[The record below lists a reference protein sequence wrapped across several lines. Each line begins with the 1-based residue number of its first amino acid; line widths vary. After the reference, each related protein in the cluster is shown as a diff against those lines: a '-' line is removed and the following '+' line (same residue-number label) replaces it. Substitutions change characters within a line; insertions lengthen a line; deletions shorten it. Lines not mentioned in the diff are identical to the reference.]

1 MNPAKNTSSDVCFFI
16 LCIMGLLTSKLWT
29 GAVRRPVSAM
39 PSKEIPTLCSVR
51 RRTTLSRASC
61 LTPRTRMMVA
71 EAVHAEMLYV
81 SWEAKNWSSSSSFHC
96 IGHEFELNRQP
107 RNDACYAFINTLQ
120 FPNDVDLYALFSFS
134 IFENRNR
141 EGDKLTDG
149 VVMDGTAL
157 GISGIPPKFCRST
170 SLVRPVPRSV
180 SISA

>member
-1 MNPAKNTSSDVCFFI
+1 MLLYSLHHGSIDIQVLDWSCTQSGKCNAFEGKSNAMFSATKNHAFTRELLDASHSDD
-16 LCIMGLLTSKLWT
+16 GGGG
-29 GAVRRPVSAM
+29 GACRDA
-39 PSKEIPTLCSVR
+39 
-51 RRTTLSRASC
+51 
-61 LTPRTRMMVA
+61 
-71 EAVHAEMLYV
+71 YV
-81 SWEAKNWSSSSSFHC
+81 SWEAKNWSSSSAFHC

-107 RNDACYAFINTLQ
+107 GNDSCYAFINTLQ
-120 FPNDVDLYALFSFS
+120 FPSDDDLYALFSFS

-157 GISGIPPKFCRST
+157 GISGILPEFCRST